1 MEFKSFLDY
10 LQLEKKYSQK
20 TIVAYKN
27 DLQNFQIFN
36 HKKFEQKKIKN
47 VNYSQIRS
55 WVVSLVSDKISNKTI
70 NRKISSLN
78 SYYKF
83 LLKIGEIKANPLNEH
98 KALKTKST
106 IQLPFSE
113 NEILNVLNSKNFENS
128 FEGYR
133 DYLILD
139 MLYSTG
145 IRRQELI
152 DLKIK
157 NIDFSNRRIKVLG
170 KRNKERYI
178 PLLEFT
184 ISLIKEYLEH
194 RNKLKNIKSNDILF
208 LTSKG
213 KKIYDNLVYRITKK
227 YFSGY
232 STKLKKSPH
241 ILRHTFAT
249 HLLNNGADLNS
260 VKDLLGHTS
269 LAATQIY
276 TNRSIEEIKKV
287 FKKSH
292 PRNKAWFFSYF
303 LIKKKYNLF
312 CLKK

>member
-1 MEFKSFLDY
+1 MSVI
-10 LQLEKKYSQK
+10 LEIYQ
-20 TIVAYKN
+20 
-27 DLQNFQIFN
+27 
-36 HKKFEQKKIKN
+36 
-47 VNYSQIRS
+47 
-55 WVVSLVSDKISNKTI
+55 
-70 NRKISSLN
+70 ISSLN

-83 LLKIGEIKANPLNEH
+83 LLKTGDIKINPLNEH

-113 NEILNVLNSKNFENS
+113 NEILNALNSKNFKNS
-128 FEGYR
+128 FEGSR
-133 DYLILD
+133 DYLVLEL
-139 MLYSTG
+139 LYTTG

-152 DLKIK
+152 DLKIQ
-157 NIDFSNRRIKVLG
+157 NIDYSNSRIKVLG

-178 PLLEFT
+178 PLIDSSLSSIKKYLEF
-184 ISLIKEYLEH
+184 
-194 RNKLKNIKSNDILF
+194 RNELKNIKSNDTLI

-227 YFSGY
+227 YFSDF

-241 ILRHTFAT
+241 ILRHSFAT

-269 LAATQIY
+269 LAATQVY

-292 PRNKAWFFSYF
+292 PRNKG
-303 LIKKKYNLF
+303 
-312 CLKK
+312 

>member
-20 TIVAYKN
+20 TIIAYKN

-157 NIDFSNRRIKVLG
+157 NIDFSNSRIKVLG

-178 PLLEFT
+178 PLIEFT

-241 ILRHTFAT
+241 ILRHT
-249 HLLNNGADLNS
+249 LL
-260 VKDLLGHTS
+260 
-269 LAATQIY
+269 
-276 TNRSIEEIKKV
+276 
-287 FKKSH
+287 
-292 PRNKAWFFSYF
+292 
-303 LIKKKYNLF
+303 LIF
-312 CLKK
+312 

>member
-1 MEFKSFLDY
+1 MEFTPFLDY
-10 LQLEKKYSQK
+10 LLLEKKYSPK

-27 DLQNFQIFN
+27 DLESFQIYNSKEFN
-36 HKKFEQKKIKN
+36 QDKIYN
-47 VNYSQIRS
+47 AVYPQIRS
-55 WVVSLVSDKISNKTI
+55 WIVSLVNEKISNSTI

-78 SYYKF
+78 SFYKF
-83 LLKIGEIKANPLNEH
+83 LLKTGDIKINPLIQH

-113 NEILNVLNSKNFENS
+113 VEISNVFNPKNFENS
-128 FEGYR
+128 FEGTR
-133 DYLILD
+133 DFLILEI
-139 MLYSTG
+139 LYTTG

-152 DLKIK
+152 DLKIQ
-157 NIDFSNRRIKVLG
+157 NIDYSNKRIKVLG

-178 PLLEFT
+178 PLIDSTIELLNEYIEF
-184 ISLIKEYLEH
+184 
-194 RNKLKNIKSNDILF
+194 RNAKKNIKTNDFLF
-208 LTSKG
+208 LTTKG

-227 YFSGY
+227 YFSEF

-241 ILRHTFAT
+241 ILRHSFAT

-269 LAATQIY
+269 LAATQVY

-292 PRNKAWFFSYF
+292 PRNKG
-303 LIKKKYNLF
+303 
-312 CLKK
+312 

>member
-1 MEFKSFLDY
+1 MKFTYFLEY
-10 LQLEKKYSQK
+10 LSLEKKYSPK
-20 TIVAYKN
+20 TIIAYRG
-27 DLQNFQIFN
+27 DLISFQKFN
-36 HKKFEQKKIKN
+36 HRCFDQKKISK
-47 VNYSQIRS
+47 VTYTQIRS
-55 WVVSLVSDKISNKTI
+55 WIVFLVDSQISNKTI

-78 SYYKF
+78 SYFKF
-83 LLKIGEIKANPLNEH
+83 LLKTGDIKINPLAQH

-113 NEILNVLNSKNFENS
+113 SEILNALRLENFQNS
-128 FEGYR
+128 FEGLR
-133 DYLILD
+133 NYLILE

-145 IRRQELI
+145 MRRQELI
-152 DLKIK
+152 DLKIQ
-157 NIDFSNRRIKVLG
+157 NIDYSNKRIKVLG

-178 PLLEFT
+178 PLIDSTIELLHEYTEF
-184 ISLIKEYLEH
+184 
-194 RNKLKNIKSNDILF
+194 RNAKKNIKTNNFLF

-227 YFSGY
+227 YFSEF

-241 ILRHTFAT
+241 ILRHSFAT

-269 LAATQIY
+269 LAATQVY
-276 TNRSIEEIKKV
+276 TNRSIDEIKKV

-292 PRNKAWFFSYF
+292 PRNKG
-303 LIKKKYNLF
+303 
-312 CLKK
+312 

>member
-10 LQLEKKYSQK
+10 LLLEKNYSNK
-20 TIVAYKN
+20 TIIAYKK
-27 DLQNFQIFN
+27 DLNTFYDFN
-36 HKKFEQKKIKN
+36 QDKFDQKGIKKA
-47 VNYSQIRS
+47 NYSQIRS
-55 WVVSLVSDKISNKTI
+55 WIVSLVGNKISNSSI

-83 LLKIGEIKANPLNEH
+83 LLKTGDISINPLNEH
-98 KALKTKST
+98 KALRTKST

-113 NEILNVLNSKNFENS
+113 NEILNVLNSKNFKNS
-128 FEGYR
+128 FEGFR
-133 DYLILD
+133 DYLVLEL
-139 MLYSTG
+139 LYTTG

-152 DLKIK
+152 DLKIQ
-157 NIDFSNRRIKVLG
+157 NIDYSNTRIKVLG

-178 PLLEFT
+178 PLIESTLV
-184 ISLIKEYLEH
+184 SIKKYLVY
-194 RNKLKNIKSNDILF
+194 RNKLKNIKSNDSLF

-227 YFSGY
+227 YFSGF
-232 STKLKKSPH
+232 STKIKKSPH
-241 ILRHTFAT
+241 ILRHSFAT

-269 LAATQIY
+269 LAATQVY

-287 FKKSH
+287 FRKSH
-292 PRNKAWFFSYF
+292 PRNKS
-303 LIKKKYNLF
+303 
-312 CLKK
+312 

>member
-1 MEFKSFLDY
+1 MEFNSFLDY
-10 LQLEKKYSQK
+10 LLLEKNYSQK
-20 TIVAYKN
+20 TIIAYKN
-27 DLQNFQIFN
+27 DLQTFHNFNLDKFDQKNI
-36 HKKFEQKKIKN
+36 KK

-55 WVVSLVSDKISNKTI
+55 WIVSLVADKISNSSI

-83 LLKIGEIKANPLNEH
+83 LLKTGDIKINPLDEH

-113 NEILNVLNSKNFENS
+113 NEVLNALNSKNFKNS
-128 FEGYR
+128 FEGCR
-133 DYLILD
+133 DYLVLEL
-139 MLYSTG
+139 LYTTG

-152 DLKIK
+152 DLKIQ
-157 NIDFSNRRIKVLG
+157 NIDYSNTRIKVLG

-178 PLLEFT
+178 PLINST
-184 ISLIKEYLEH
+184 INSIKKYLVY
-194 RNKLKNIKSNDILF
+194 RNKIKNIKSNDSLF

-213 KKIYDNLVYRITKK
+213 KKIYDNLVYRITRK
-227 YFSGY
+227 YFSGF

-241 ILRHTFAT
+241 ILRHSFAT

-269 LAATQIY
+269 LAATQVY

-287 FKKSH
+287 FKKTH
-292 PRNKAWFFSYF
+292 PRNRD
-303 LIKKKYNLF
+303 
-312 CLKK
+312 